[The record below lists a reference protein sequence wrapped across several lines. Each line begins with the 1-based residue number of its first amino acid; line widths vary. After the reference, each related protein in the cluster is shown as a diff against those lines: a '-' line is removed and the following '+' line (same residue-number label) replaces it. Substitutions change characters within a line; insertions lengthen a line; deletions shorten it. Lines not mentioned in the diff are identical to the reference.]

1 MSTLLE
7 LEQAHL
13 LHTYNRSLA
22 IVRGQGSYVW
32 DLNGKQYLDFTSG
45 ISVCNLGHCHPAV
58 TEAITRQA
66 SRLVHCSNYFINEHT
81 PLLAQT
87 LAELGIGGRSFFA
100 NSGAEANEG
109 MIKFARR
116 WGSQNGGRSHIVCMN
131 NSFHGRT
138 LGTLA
143 ATGRT
148 KYREGFGPDLPGFSF
163 ATFNDLASVRDAIT
177 PQTVAVMLE
186 TVQGEGGVIP
196 ASREFLTGLRQLCDE
211 RQLLLL
217 ADEIQCG
224 MGRTGTWFAFQ
235 RYGVRPDAMTI
246 AKAIANGVPM
256 GVFQIRADYADV
268 FAPGTHGTTF
278 GGNPLASAAARATI
292 DTIIRERLI
301 DHARDMGRLLLTEL
315 NALAHKH
322 DFIRQIRGLGL
333 MLGLQ
338 LASPEMLPKVTAACR
353 ERGLLVLTAGEDVI
367 RLMPPL
373 NLTADQ
379 LAQGTDIL
387 SRALATI

>member
-1 MSTLLE
+1 
-7 LEQAHL
+7 
-13 LHTYNRSLA
+13 
-22 IVRGQGSYVW
+22 
-32 DLNGKQYLDFTSG
+32 
-45 ISVCNLGHCHPAV
+45 
-58 TEAITRQA
+58 
-66 SRLVHCSNYFINEHT
+66 
-81 PLLAQT
+81 
-87 LAELGIGGRSFFA
+87 
-100 NSGAEANEG
+100 

-211 RQLLLL
+211 RHLLLL

-315 NALAHKH
+315 NALANKH

>member
-148 KYREGFGPDLPGFSF
+148 KDR
-163 ATFNDLASVRDAIT
+163 
-177 PQTVAVMLE
+177 
-186 TVQGEGGVIP
+186 
-196 ASREFLTGLRQLCDE
+196 
-211 RQLLLL
+211 
-217 ADEIQCG
+217 
-224 MGRTGTWFAFQ
+224 
-235 RYGVRPDAMTI
+235 
-246 AKAIANGVPM
+246 
-256 GVFQIRADYADV
+256 
-268 FAPGTHGTTF
+268 
-278 GGNPLASAAARATI
+278 
-292 DTIIRERLI
+292 
-301 DHARDMGRLLLTEL
+301 
-315 NALAHKH
+315 
-322 DFIRQIRGLGL
+322 
-333 MLGLQ
+333 
-338 LASPEMLPKVTAACR
+338 
-353 ERGLLVLTAGEDVI
+353 
-367 RLMPPL
+367 
-373 NLTADQ
+373 
-379 LAQGTDIL
+379 
-387 SRALATI
+387 

>member
-1 MSTLLE
+1 
-7 LEQAHL
+7 
-13 LHTYNRSLA
+13 
-22 IVRGQGSYVW
+22 
-32 DLNGKQYLDFTSG
+32 
-45 ISVCNLGHCHPAV
+45 
-58 TEAITRQA
+58 
-66 SRLVHCSNYFINEHT
+66 
-81 PLLAQT
+81 
-87 LAELGIGGRSFFA
+87 
-100 NSGAEANEG
+100 
-109 MIKFARR
+109 
-116 WGSQNGGRSHIVCMN
+116 
-131 NSFHGRT
+131 
-138 LGTLA
+138 
-143 ATGRT
+143 
-148 KYREGFGPDLPGFSF
+148 
-163 ATFNDLASVRDAIT
+163 
-177 PQTVAVMLE
+177 
-186 TVQGEGGVIP
+186 
-196 ASREFLTGLRQLCDE
+196 
-211 RQLLLL
+211 
-217 ADEIQCG
+217 
-224 MGRTGTWFAFQ
+224 
-235 RYGVRPDAMTI
+235 MTI